1 MNPLIASR
9 PVWHLFTASLMVGLF
24 LSGCATSGRWTD
36 PSGGRERRES
46 AMRDGGVAVE
56 GGRSDLLAP
65 TLTSVNNRIY
75 SYERKLEEWKKV
87 EKKLAGGTSLP
98 RDKTDRMRECQLQ
111 LQDILN
117 GYHGLRSRLL
127 QAGTVD
133 AGLLPAGDSLLQL
146 NQQDVDYLEGGC
158 GRLLSELEAAPA
170 AAPVRPVGPEP
181 QIKTAYD
188 NGEYDQVLSLYGQ
201 LFRSAGQPADTATD
215 FLYAQALVKN
225 HQETAALGVFTGL
238 LDRVRQPGQEGL
250 AFQVTQAIGD
260 LSFGQGAYDEARR
273 QYEEIVRIA
282 VEQGR
287 REEWAVQQL
296 AALQPG
302 GVSPEELREYSA
314 LLKNYLA
321 FVPKRDGYAV
331 VEQAAAFLRAFP
343 GSRLAANAA
352 FMQKSAR
359 EQADS
364 WLNRGIQRIEAM
376 AGERTPAEGQAT
388 TDGTAPG
395 TDTTPPAAD
404 AAAPP
409 VGAQTDVAPAAAAPA
424 TDAGPPQEELQA
436 RYDQGMAALT
446 AKEYDKAIETFN
458 GLLATPLADQAR
470 TRIDEAAGLAA
481 QEDRR
486 KAADLFVRANS
497 TSDQANK
504 KDLLLSSRKLLQD
517 ILVKYP
523 QAGLADKVQRNLSGV
538 DRALKAIDPSL

>member
-46 AMRDGGVAVE
+46 TMRDGGVAVE
-56 GGRSDLLAP
+56 GARSDLLAP

-170 AAPVRPVGPEP
+170 AAPVGPVGPEP

-302 GVSPEELREYSA
+302 GVSPEELLEYSA

-388 TDGTAPG
+388 PDGTAPG
-395 TDTTPPAAD
+395 TEAAPPAAD

-517 ILVKYP
+517 ILV
-523 QAGLADKVQRNLSGV
+523 
-538 DRALKAIDPSL
+538 